1 MPAYVKSTLLDRL
14 NSENISVSTHEH
26 DAVFTV
32 AESDE
37 LHAKLPGAHSKNL
50 FLKDKKSRYFLVT
63 AAHDTQ
69 IDLKQIHKL
78 IGAQGRVSFGKADAL
93 MELLGVEPGSVTP
106 FGVANDTYHKV
117 TMVLDSALMD
127 HDIGNYHP
135 LTNTATTAIAQ
146 TDLIAFLKGTGHD
159 PLIVDVSETNPAL
172 DA

>member
-1 MPAYVKSTLLDRL
+1 MPIHDKQSLLQALTSDGFA
-14 NSENISVSTHEH
+14 ITTHEH
-26 DAVFTV
+26 KAVFTV

-37 LHAKLPGAHSKNL
+37 LHGQLPGAHSKNL

-69 IDLKQIHKL
+69 IDLKRIHKL
-78 IGAQGRVSFGKADAL
+78 IGAQGRVSFGKPDAL

-106 FGVANDTYHKV
+106 FGVANDAQKQV
-117 TMVLDSALMD
+117 TMVLDTALME

-159 PLIVDVSETNPAL
+159 PLIIDVSETNPAL

>member
-1 MPAYVKSTLLDRL
+1 MPPYEKSSLLERL
-14 NSENISVSTHEH
+14 ADESIDATTHEH

-32 AESDE
+32 AESEE
-37 LHAKLPGAHSKNL
+37 LHAKLPGGHSKNL

-69 IDLKQIHKL
+69 IDLKRIHKL

-93 MELLGVEPGSVTP
+93 MDLLGVEPGSVTP
-106 FGVANDTYHKV
+106 FGVVNDVNNQV
-117 TMVLDSALMD
+117 TMVLDTALLE

-135 LTNTATTAIAQ
+135 LTNTATTAISQ

-159 PLIVDVSETNPAL
+159 PMIVDVSENNPAL
-172 DA
+172 DG